1 MASGVPETDVF
12 AAADAV
18 LARGERPT
26 VERVRSELGR
36 GSPARVGQLL
46 EQWWEQLAQRLKGH
60 ALLPELPGEVA
71 QAFAEAWRLALAH
84 AGTAAQAA
92 LVEEHN
98 RLFAEQT
105 SLTQERKLWETA
117 LAATQA
123 DLAEGAS
130 KLAQVELQ
138 LAERQG
144 LVEQLATQVADGR
157 QQRDHLSGQL
167 AHQQSELDALRVEH
181 AAAQAHIRAVEDRA
195 HQQVDQAR
203 QEIKTL
209 GQQHER
215 ARREHGKQVAELT
228 AQCDGLRAEV
238 RTAEQSA
245 AHQAGQ
251 VAALE
256 ATVKQWQRTPAVIPK
271 RAPRKTASVPTT
283 KPRRPRKTISS

>member
-1 MASGVPETDVF
+1 MAVGVPETDVF

-26 VERVRSELGR
+26 VERVRIELGR

-84 AGTAAQAA
+84 ADTTAQAA
-92 LVEEHN
+92 LTDQHD

-105 SLTQERKLWETA
+105 SLTQERKLWEIALTA
-117 LAATQA
+117 ARA
-123 DLAEGAS
+123 DLAEGTS
-130 KLAQVELQ
+130 KLAQAELQ

-144 LVEQLATQVADGR
+144 LVEQLAAQVADVR
-157 QQRDHLSGQL
+157 QQRDHLQGQL
-167 AHQQSELDALRVEH
+167 EHRQSELDALRVEH
-181 AAAQAHIRAVEDRA
+181 AAAQSHIRAVEDRA

-203 QEIKTL
+203 QEIKAL
-209 GQQHER
+209 GQQQER
-215 ARREHGKQVAELT
+215 TRREHVKQVVELT
-228 AQCDGLRAEV
+228 AQRDALQSAV
-238 RTAEQSA
+238 RTAEQAA

-256 ATVKQWQRTPAVIPK
+256 AAVNQWRREQTASPK
-271 RAPRKTASVPTT
+271 RAARKAAPTSTA
-283 KPRRPRKTISS
+283 KPRRPRKKISS